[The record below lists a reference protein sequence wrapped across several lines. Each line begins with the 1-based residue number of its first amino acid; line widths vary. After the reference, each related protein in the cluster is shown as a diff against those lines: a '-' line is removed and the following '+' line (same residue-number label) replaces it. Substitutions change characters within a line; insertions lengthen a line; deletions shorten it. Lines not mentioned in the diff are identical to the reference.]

1 MSYVQRLVVLLA
13 VVAAGVLA
21 PSCSRNETNGSGEKQ
36 TEVRQVTDANG
47 SETRPVVVIE
57 TSMGTIKAE
66 LWDHKAPN
74 TVANF
79 LTYVDDRF
87 YDGLI
92 FHRVMPKF
100 MIQGGGFTPEMKE
113 KPTRPP
119 IKNEAAF
126 GVLNNRGTLAMARM
140 NDPHSA
146 TAQFYINLVANE
158 ALNFRTRE
166 RGRGGYGYCVFGR
179 VIEGMIVVDRIGQVQ
194 TTTRGRYENVPAE
207 PVVIKSIRRA
217 D

>member
-13 VVAAGVLA
+13 VVASGVLA

-36 TEVRQVTDANG
+36 TEVRQVTDANE
-47 SETRPVVVIE
+47 SVTRPVVVIE
-57 TSMGTIKAE
+57 TSMGTVKAE
-66 LWDHKAPN
+66 LWADKAPK

-79 LTYVDDRF
+79 LTYVDDKF

-92 FHRVMPKF
+92 FHRVIPGF
-100 MIQGGGFTPEMKE
+100 MIQGGGFSPEMAE
-113 KPTRPP
+113 KPPRPP

-126 GVLNNRGTLAMARM
+126 GVLNNRGTLAMARTG
-140 NDPHSA
+140 DPHSA
-146 TAQFYINLVANE
+146 TAQFYINLVHNGR
-158 ALNFRTRE
+158 LNFRSPDAR
-166 RGRGGYGYCVFGR
+166 GYGYCVFGR
-179 VIEGMIVVDRIGQVQ
+179 VTEGMDVVDRIAQVQ
-194 TTTRGRYENVPAE
+194 TTTRSRYENVPAE

>member
-13 VVAAGVLA
+13 VVASGVLA
-21 PSCSRNETNGSGEKQ
+21 SSCSRNETNGSGEKQ
-36 TEVRQVTDANG
+36 TEVRQVADTNE
-47 SETRPVVVIE
+47 SVTRPVVVIE

-66 LWDHKAPN
+66 LWEDKAPD

-79 LTYVDDRF
+79 LTYVDDKF

-92 FHRVMPKF
+92 FHRVIPRF
-100 MIQGGGFTPEMKE
+100 MIQGGGFSPEMAE
-113 KPTRPP
+113 KPVRPP

-126 GVLNNRGTLAMARM
+126 GVLNNRGTLAMARTG
-140 NDPHSA
+140 DPHSA
-146 TAQFYINLVANE
+146 TAQFYINLVDNQM
-158 ALNFRTRE
+158 LNFRSPDKR
-166 RGRGGYGYCVFGR
+166 GYCVFGR
-179 VIEGMIVVDRIGQVQ
+179 VTEGMVVVDRIAQVQ
-194 TTTRGRYENVPAE
+194 TATRGRHENVPAE